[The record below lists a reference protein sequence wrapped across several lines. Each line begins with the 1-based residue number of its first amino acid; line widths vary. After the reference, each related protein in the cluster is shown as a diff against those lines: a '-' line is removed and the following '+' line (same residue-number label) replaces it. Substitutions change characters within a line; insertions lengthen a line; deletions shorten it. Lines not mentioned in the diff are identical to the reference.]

1 MEKQSY
7 HVILVVVSQYN
18 VDFSLVQR
26 GVQSWGIITRYAVF
40 LSRVLAMVEIYV
52 NSLCISPSYE
62 DAY

>member
-26 GVQSWGIITRYAVF
+26 GVQSWGIITRYAD